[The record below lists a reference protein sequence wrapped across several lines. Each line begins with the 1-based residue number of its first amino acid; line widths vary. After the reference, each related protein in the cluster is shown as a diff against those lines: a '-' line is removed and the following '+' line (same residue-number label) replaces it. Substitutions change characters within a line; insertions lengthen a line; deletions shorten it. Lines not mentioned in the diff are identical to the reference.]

1 MKRLIITNGK
11 IILPTSIETDK
22 ILICINQKI
31 RQIVASNEFTP
42 QPDDQIIDAAGNYV
56 APGFIDMHIHG
67 GGGHDFMDG
76 TVEAFLG
83 IAETHA
89 KYGTTSMVPTT
100 LTCSDTELMNMFAT
114 YRKAKV
120 LNTKGAKFIGLHL
133 EGPYFSPKQSGA
145 QDPIYLKKP
154 QPEEYNAILESS
166 EDIIR
171 WSVAPELEGAIKM
184 GHVLQEHHILPSIA
198 HTDAIY
204 EEVTQAYKAGYTHI
218 THLYSAMS
226 SVTRRNAFRY
236 AGVVEAAYLIDDM
249 TVEIIADGIHLPKPL
264 LQFVYKFKG
273 ADKIALCTD
282 AMRGAGMPDGESIL
296 GSLANGQKVIIEDG
310 VAKMPDRSAFAGS
323 VATTNRLVRTM
334 VQLAD
339 VSLINAIRMMTLT
352 PARILHIDKS
362 KGSLEAGKDADIV
375 IFDNQINIIHTISA
389 EINMIFAAAPS
400 QEEFLHH
407 LISDQRISWNR
418 INAFHMDEYI
428 GVLPDAPQSFGNFL
442 RIRIFDKVPFK
453 NVYYLNGH
461 ATDLEEECTR
471 YTSLL
476 SQFPTDIVCLG
487 IGENGHIAFNDPDVA
502 NFNDHKLVKIVKLD
516 HVCRQQQVNEKCFE
530 TLEQVPTEALT
541 LTIPAL
547 LKAKWMFCIV
557 PFKNK
562 SQAVYRT
569 IHGDISEKC
578 PASILRRKEKS
589 SLYLDTESAQL
600 LNL

>member
-1 MKRLIITNGK
+1 MLSIVNETETKVFQQNQLTVKIYPTVQQMGK
-11 IILPTSIETDK
+11 AAAQEVADR
-22 ILICINQKI
+22 ICN
-31 RQIVASNEFTP
+31 
-42 QPDDQIIDAAGNYV
+42 
-56 APGFIDMHIHG
+56 
-67 GGGHDFMDG
+67 
-76 TVEAFLG
+76 L
-83 IAETHA
+83 
-89 KYGTTSMVPTT
+89 
-100 LTCSDTELMNMFAT
+100 
-114 YRKAKV
+114 
-120 LNTKGAKFIGLHL
+120 L
-133 EGPYFSPKQSGA
+133 EGK
-145 QDPIYLKKP
+145 
-154 QPEEYNAILESS
+154 
-166 EDIIR
+166 
-171 WSVAPELEGAIKM
+171 
-184 GHVLQEHHILPSIA
+184 
-198 HTDAIY
+198 
-204 EEVTQAYKAGYTHI
+204 
-218 THLYSAMS
+218 
-226 SVTRRNAFRY
+226 
-236 AGVVEAAYLIDDM
+236 
-249 TVEIIADGIHLPKPL
+249 
-264 LQFVYKFKG
+264 
-273 ADKIALCTD
+273 
-282 AMRGAGMPDGESIL
+282 
-296 GSLANGQKVIIEDG
+296 
-310 VAKMPDRSAFAGS
+310 
-323 VATTNRLVRTM
+323 
-334 VQLAD
+334 
-339 VSLINAIRMMTLT
+339 
-352 PARILHIDKS
+352 
-362 KGSLEAGKDADIV
+362 
-375 IFDNQINIIHTISA
+375 A

-502 NFNDHKLVKIVKLD
+502 NFN
-516 HVCRQQQVNEKCFE
+516 EKCFE